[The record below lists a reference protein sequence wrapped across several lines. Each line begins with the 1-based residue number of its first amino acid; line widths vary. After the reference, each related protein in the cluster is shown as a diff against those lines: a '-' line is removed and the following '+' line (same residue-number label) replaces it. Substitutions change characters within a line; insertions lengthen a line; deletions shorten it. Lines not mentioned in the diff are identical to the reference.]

1 MHSPGQSPQD
11 PYRPEG
17 TTPPQE
23 PWRSPWSD
31 EEPAQSPRAPRS
43 ASQRNPIAEAILD
56 ASPVIQELN
65 ASFARQRRQQMNLL
79 LMLSMTV
86 FSLTVLAWI
95 YVRDDDPP
103 WDSDLVTASAPAP
116 SGPCPA
122 PDRLHLALDAAKAA
136 DAPEVAMRSP
146 SQWDTPSLSRLVLAN
161 AAAFDHVKDL
171 LSDDDW
177 QPLNPVWK
185 AVDLGSHEQ
194 WQVLGMAKEAA
205 AAYYSRRGQDEAAML
220 AGMELAVMAEKLQSI
235 SAWPTYYARGVEMH
249 ERACKAIASLLR
261 QASMDARRLS
271 QVQAEFERLEPSEAM
286 LKTRLKGFY
295 EFERHLIVG
304 SRAGDPW
311 EAPGVQLAQNH
322 PTRLFFKPN
331 QTLFLFASSM
341 RELSDQVP
349 KAPTAVT
356 HQISQRVGPAGRPT
370 GFLGGPNHS
379 GLKYAND
386 RIWHYANLLD
396 YLALQRARHALVL
409 TLFGVRRYVLD
420 HGKAPQKLEDLMPH
434 YFTALP
440 ADPYTGE
447 ALRYDAEKGL
457 IYSVGINFKAEGG
470 RANDDPLSDDAE
482 PTVMVR

>member
-1 MHSPGQSPQD
+1 MHSPGPPPQD

-31 EEPAQSPRAPRS
+31 EEVSPPPRASGEPS
-43 ASQRNPIAEAILD
+43 YRNPIAAAWID
-56 ASPVIQELN
+56 NSPVIQELN

-79 LMLSMTV
+79 LVLSVTV
-86 FSLTVLAWI
+86 FSFTVLAWV

-103 WDSDLVTASAPAP
+103 WDGDLVSEKVAVSSTA
-116 SGPCPA
+116 CEA
-122 PDRLHLALDAAKAA
+122 PDRLHLALDAAKPTDSPDLAI
-136 DAPEVAMRSP
+136 RSP
-146 SQWDTPSLSRLVLAN
+146 ALWDTPALSRVVLAN
-161 AAAFDHVKDL
+161 ATAFSHIKDL

-177 QPLNPVWK
+177 QPQNPAWK

-194 WQVLGMAKEAA
+194 WHSLGVAKEAA

-249 ERACKAIASLLR
+249 ERACKAIASTLR
-261 QASMDARRLS
+261 QASIDARRLS
-271 QVQAEFERLEPSEAM
+271 QIQAEFERLAPDEGV
-286 LKTRLKGFY
+286 LKARLAGFY

-304 SRAGDPW
+304 SRPGDPW
-311 EAPGVQLAQNH
+311 DEPAAHLTKKH
-322 PTRLFFKPN
+322 SSRLFFKPN
-331 QTLFLFASSM
+331 QTLALFASSM
-341 RELSDQVP
+341 RELSDQAAKP
-349 KAPTAVT
+349 PIAIS
-356 HQISQRVGPAGRPT
+356 HQITQRLGPPGRPS
-370 GFLGGPNHS
+370 GFPGGPNRS

-386 RIWHYANLLD
+386 RLWNYANLLD
-396 YLALQRARHALVL
+396 YLALQRTRHALVL

-420 HGKAPQKLEDLMPH
+420 HGKAPDKLEDLLPH

-447 ALRYDAEKGL
+447 PLRYDAAKGL
-457 IYSVGINFKAEGG
+457 IYSVGIDFRSEGG
-470 RANDDPLSDDAE
+470 RANDDPMSDDAE
-482 PTVMVR
+482 PTVMIR